1 MEDYETVNKSGKVER
16 RIYVDSGKFA
26 IYGYES
32 EGKLSN
38 KFRVVMDGREKRSY
52 FLIDT
57 GKVRNLAIKAEFED
71 DIAVLKDG
79 KSIKVADLLH

>member
-1 MEDYETVNKSGKVER
+1 MEDYETVTKNGKVER

-38 KFRVVMDGREKRSY
+38 KFRVVMNGREKRSY

>member
-1 MEDYETVNKSGKVER
+1 MEDYETVNKNGKVER